1 MSIAIDVREGQRPGS
16 AVVKRLE
23 PNDLLNLLDLKLSEQ
38 GASEDGELKIQKKI
52 INLLCACCFALLCR
66 QIGRQAGR
74 AASISLATCVL
85 IMS

>member
-38 GASEDGELKIQKKI
+38 GASEDGELKIQKKLLI
-52 INLLCACCFALLCR
+52 CFVRAVLLCF
-66 QIGRQAGR
+66 AGR
-74 AASISLATCVL
+74 
-85 IMS
+85 